1 MALPKLQHPTFEV
14 KIPSTNKSAIFRPY
28 TVKEQK
34 ILLMLQE
41 SKEADELS
49 RCVKD
54 LIESCCTSEI
64 KADKLTYFDLEYILL
79 RLRSKSVGEISKL
92 SFRCNNE
99 VEEKVCGTTNEIE
112 VNLEDIGVDFSG
124 AKKQEIQIQS
134 GIVMKINYPCIA
146 SAKLLEEYNSSR
158 DPKVLVDA
166 ISNDVV
172 SILDAEKIYDDF
184 TKEELKEFLQELDLT
199 SFQNII
205 DFYANAP
212 KLRKKIDFTCKKCGF
227 KDVITLEG
235 ITDFFA

>member
-14 KIPSTNKSAIFRPY
+14 KIPSTGKSAIFRPY

-41 SKEADELS
+41 SKEAEELA

-54 LIESCCTSEI
+54 LIESCCTTEI

-99 VEEKVCGTTNEIE
+99 IEEKICGTTNEIE
-112 VNLEDIGVDFSG
+112 VNLEDIGVDFSQ
-124 AKKQEIQIQS
+124 AKNQQIEIQS
-134 GIVMKINYPCIA
+134 GIVMKLNYPSIQ
-146 SAKLLEEYNSSR
+146 SAKLLEQYNRER
-158 DPKVLVDA
+158 DLKILIDA

-172 SILDAEKIYDDF
+172 SILDAEKVYDDF
-184 TKEELKEFLQELDLT
+184 TKDELKEFIQQINLE
-199 SFQNII
+199 SFKNII

-212 KLRKKIDFTCKKCGF
+212 KLRKKIDFICKKCGF